1 MTIREIV
8 QPLGLKLVVEG
19 ASDKEILGGYTS
31 DLLSDVMANAK
42 SGYLWITNQKHQNC
56 VAVASLLDLCGVII
70 VGGTQPDEDTVAKAR
85 AEQLPL
91 YTSDMSAFDIAGRL
105 YEMGVRGPIQP

>member
-1 MTIREIV
+1 MTITEIV
-8 QPLGLKLVVEG
+8 QPLGLTQIVEG
-19 ASDKEILGGYTS
+19 ASDKEIVGGYTS

-56 VAVASLLDLCGVII
+56 VAVASLLDLCGIII
-70 VGGTQPDEDTVAKAR
+70 VAGTKPDEDTIEKAK

-91 YTSDMSAFDIAGRL
+91 YTSEMSAFDIGGGL
-105 YEMGVRGPIQP
+105 YQMGIRGPIEP